1 MSFLPLFVLNGEP
14 RSNMVH
20 VEGSMAVASKRQ
32 GKFAQAYET
41 YCNQVVRNA
50 GHEGTSQTY
59 SFEGGDT
66 MHVVSV
72 GATDHI
78 TITVK
83 DEEKSAPATLEGF
96 LVVPMNEAKTGP
108 DRAKEKLYRFG
119 FDKTN
124 FAAAPTADLFAGNTR
139 KGDGYGKFFTWDGT
153 GGGDMAHEP
162 FALIDGASGF
172 LQNPNAYARPYA
184 AMTGWVYCDGV
195 GYQVLNGQIYGMRVR
210 GNDMLIADFKDPT
223 TVRIHQVAILR
234 KPGSYDVEAL
244 EYKRVLGTAPVT
256 QKAPV
261 NFSQNMK
268 RCVVADTIVSIE
280 GPFAA
285 SRAFPVQNIPTS
297 ASYEVVRSGFAGDRL
312 LITTRRTTRTGAM
325 TNFSPHS
332 PDEYGLP
339 DSEYGPIDTHGH
351 VEYEYEYFDI
361 SYVPGFVET
370 TPTWT
375 GKLVKDNHSTI
386 IKQPKLVFQGLTPTV
401 VYAWLRTVSIT
412 TINDT
417 NRLYWYKDYDTGDF
431 VRLNWSMGFV
441 STVQYEAYGIP
452 EPVESAI
459 ATGRGLNVGGRVV
472 EGNNSPSNWFYA
484 VTNGKGDYI
493 LRTAPNGQ
501 RSAALLVS
509 RTGQTRRIEDTY
521 SVGII

>member
-14 RSNMVH
+14 RSHVVH
-20 VEGSMAVASKRQ
+20 IEGSMAVASKRQ
-32 GKFAQAYET
+32 GKFAQAYEA
-41 YCNQVVRNA
+41 YCNQVVRND
-50 GHEGTSQTY
+50 GHEGSSQTY
-59 SFEGGDT
+59 SFENGDT
-66 MHVVSV
+66 MHVTSV
-72 GATDHI
+72 GTADHI
-78 TITVK
+78 TIIVK
-83 DEEKSAPATLEGF
+83 DEEKASPVALEGF

-108 DRAKEKLYRFG
+108 DRKKEKLYRFG
-119 FDKTN
+119 FDKSK
-124 FAAAPTADLFAGNTR
+124 FASAPAADLLAGNTR
-139 KGDGYGKFFTWDGT
+139 KTDGYGKYFSWDGT
-153 GGGDMAHEP
+153 GGGDMAPEP
-162 FALIDGASGF
+162 FELITGSSGY
-172 LQNPNAYARPYA
+172 LQNPNAYAQPYA
-184 AMTGWVYCDGV
+184 ALTGWVYCDGV
-195 GYQVLNGQIYGMRVR
+195 GHQVLDGQIYGMRVR

-223 TVRIHQVAILR
+223 TVRIHLVSIVR
-234 KPGSYDVEAL
+234 KPGSYDVELL

-280 GPFAA
+280 IPFAA
-285 SRAFPVQNIPTS
+285 SRVFPTQNIPTS
-297 ASYEVVRSGFAGDRL
+297 AEYEVVRSGYGGDRL
-312 LITTRRTTRTGAM
+312 FITTRRTTRTGGM

-339 DSEYGPIDTHGH
+339 DTNYGPIDTHGH
-351 VEYEYEYFDI
+351 VEYEYEYFDV

-386 IKQPKLVFQGLTPTV
+386 IKQPKLVFQGLMPTV
-401 VYAWLRTVSIT
+401 LYAWLRTISIT

-431 VRLNWSMGFV
+431 VRLNWSMGYV
-441 STVQYEAYGIP
+441 STIQYEAYGAP

-459 ATGRGLNVGGRVV
+459 ATGRGLNVGGNVV
-472 EGNNSPSNWFYA
+472 EGNNNPSNWFYA